1 MSVEKNEIT
10 AVFDKIPKIDI
21 PDVSRRL
28 SLSSLGSPLSDK
40 SFFDESMT
48 PAKLRDLLDKKNYT
62 SAAGIA
68 ERIRGMKWLLAQMSM
83 GIDVS
88 MFFTSVVKNVIVKSV
103 ELKKLVYMYLTHY
116 ADISNEI
123 RELALLSINS
133 FQKDLA
139 SPNQLIRALA
149 LRVLTGIRIR
159 EIVGIQITALTK
171 CAGDSSP
178 YVRKTAAHALTKLY
192 NLDHE
197 AKDDLIK
204 ILQKLLNDR
213 STIVLGSVLAAFA
226 EICPERTDLLHKHF
240 RKLCS
245 RLSDIDSW
253 GQIIIL
259 RVLTRYSRTQ
269 FLNPRIDLNT
279 GEEVKGNP
287 EGSSSTQSLNDSL
300 VASNIQAS
308 KSSVLTAL
316 EAALDSGGKGFY
328 SDDEEGNKTNDK
340 KAEGDDLTDAVADG
354 KSWKPRRLKAM
365 TTIRRKRRRR
375 KRRRRRVNTMT
386 KKMWKSRAKRKKII
400 RLPSNSVVS
409 KTKITEGCW
418 RHPSRS
424 LRVQMQG

>member
-1 MSVEKNEIT
+1 MSVEKTKSPLSSI
-10 AVFDKIPKIDI
+10 KIPKIDI

-192 NLDHE
+192 NLDQE

-253 GQIIIL
+253 GQFVIL

-287 EGSSSTQSLNDSL
+287 EGASSSAQSLNDSL

-328 SDDEEGNKTNDK
+328 SDDEEEDKAKDK
-340 KAEGDDLTDAVADG
+340 KSEGDNSADIADGKSETEAAEGDDNDSKKKVKKKKKKKKSKDDDDKSAEEQSEDEEADFQEDIVFFI
-354 KSWKPRRLKAM
+354 A
-365 TTIRRKRRRR
+365 
-375 KRRRRRVNTMT
+375 
-386 KKMWKSRAKRKKII
+386 
-400 RLPSNSVVS
+400 
-409 KTKITEGCW
+409 
-418 RHPSRS
+418 HF
-424 LRVQMQG
+424 

>member
-1 MSVEKNEIT
+1 MSVEKTKSPLSSI
-10 AVFDKIPKIDI
+10 KIPKIDI

-253 GQIIIL
+253 GQIVIL

-279 GEEVKGNP
+279 GEEVKGNY
-287 EGSSSTQSLNDSL
+287 EGTSAQSLNDSL

-328 SDDEEGNKTNDK
+328 SDDEEEDKAKDKNSEGDNSADIADGKTETEA
-340 KAEGDDLTDAVADG
+340 AEGDDNDSKKKVKKKKKKK
-354 KSWKPRRLKAM
+354 KSKDDDE
-365 TTIRRKRRRR
+365 
-375 KRRRRRVNTMT
+375 
-386 KKMWKSRAKRKKII
+386 KSA
-400 RLPSNSVVS
+400 
-409 KTKITEGCW
+409 E
-418 RHPSRS
+418 
-424 LRVQMQG
+424 